1 MQLTAHSHARS
12 WQAQITSFV
21 FDLIGTQAQ
30 PIAMA
35 FKKARD
41 ERHLKE
47 LPDYL
52 LDDVGLQR
60 RQIEPAVETGRVSP
74 QA

>member
-1 MQLTAHSHARS
+1 MQLTAQAHTRS
-12 WQAQITSFV
+12 WQAQITSF
-21 FDLIGTQAQ
+21 LSGLLGTQAH
-30 PIAMA
+30 PIAVA
-35 FKKARD
+35 LKKARD

-60 RQIEPAVETGRVSP
+60 RQIEPAVETGRVP
-74 QA
+74 PHA